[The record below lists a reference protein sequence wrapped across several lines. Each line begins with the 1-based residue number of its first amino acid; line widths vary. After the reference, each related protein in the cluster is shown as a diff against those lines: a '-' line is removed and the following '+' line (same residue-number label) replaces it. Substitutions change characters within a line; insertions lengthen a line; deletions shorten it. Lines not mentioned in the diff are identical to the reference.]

1 MWGTLVECGQRVA
14 EINNDTGYR
23 NEVKGWRAEF
33 AYPKRL
39 MTENADLAAQLQD
52 DYGVPCEVGR
62 AIDIYNELLRRAQP

>member
-1 MWGTLVECGQRVA
+1 
-14 EINNDTGYR
+14 
-23 NEVKGWRAEF
+23 
-33 AYPKRL
+33 